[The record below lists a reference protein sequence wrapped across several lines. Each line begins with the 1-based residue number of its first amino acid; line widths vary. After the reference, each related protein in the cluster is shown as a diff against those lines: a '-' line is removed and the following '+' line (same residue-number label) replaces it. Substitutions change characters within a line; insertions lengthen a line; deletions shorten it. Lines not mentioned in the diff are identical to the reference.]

1 LAYGYSAKLPLQY
14 DPTDGPY
21 GLLKS
26 IKSVGSQNL
35 KMLVLTNPGER
46 IMNPDFGVGI
56 SRFIFEQE
64 GVFESGAIK
73 NRILSQVESYLPY
86 IKISNID
93 LFERTDLSN
102 TYQLTINYFIPSIS
116 GEEKLIL
123 NLAPQDSS
131 ATGI

>member
-1 LAYGYSAKLPLQY
+1 MAYGYSAKLPLQY

-21 GLLKS
+21 GLLKN

-46 IMNPDFGVGI
+46 IMNPDFGVGV
-56 SRFIFEQE
+56 SRYIFEQE
-64 GVFESGAIK
+64 GAFESGEIK
-73 NRILSQVESYLPY
+73 RRILSQVESYLPY
-86 IKISNID
+86 IRISNID
-93 LFERTDLSN
+93 ISERTDLSN
-102 TYQLTINYFIPSIS
+102 TYQLTIDYFIPSIS

>member
-1 LAYGYSAKLPLQY
+1 
-14 DPTDGPY
+14 
-21 GLLKS
+21 
-26 IKSVGSQNL
+26 
-35 KMLVLTNPGER
+35 
-46 IMNPDFGVGI
+46 MNPDFGVGI

-102 TYQLTINYFIPSIS
+102 TYQLTIDYFIPSIS

>member
-1 LAYGYSAKLPLQY
+1 MAYGYSAKLPLQY

-21 GLLKS
+21 SLLKS
-26 IKSVGSQNL
+26 VKETGRQNL

-64 GVFESGAIK
+64 GLFESGTIK
-73 NRILSQVESYLPY
+73 NRILSQVDSYLPY
-86 IKISNID
+86 IRVSNID
-93 LFERTDLSN
+93 IYERTDLSN
-102 TYQLTINYFIPSIS
+102 TYELTIDYFIPSIS
-116 GEEKLIL
+116 NEEKLVL
-123 NLAPQDSS
+123 NLSPQDSS